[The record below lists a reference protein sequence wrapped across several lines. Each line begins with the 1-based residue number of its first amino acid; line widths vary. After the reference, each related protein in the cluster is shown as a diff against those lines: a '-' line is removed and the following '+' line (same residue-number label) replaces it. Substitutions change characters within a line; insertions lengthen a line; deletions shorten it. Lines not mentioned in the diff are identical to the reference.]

1 MHLATSEIEQ
11 WPHHCPRFMKRE
23 KTMNRV
29 KGLIAIMAFSLLV
42 LCLPAIASAQWG
54 NPNDPYGRNGG
65 YNNGGNN
72 NGQYGNYGDM
82 RSIVRDLKGRSRELQ
97 KHLDRD
103 LDNSRYDGSRREDE
117 LNDLARRF
125 KNEVNGLSESNNNYG
140 SGHRDN
146 RVDRVLDLGSQLDR
160 ALSRTRLDYH
170 VQELVNGI
178 QSDLNAL
185 RNAYGYNN
193 GRNNRNGNG
202 GGGNSRNNRP
212 SWWPF

>member
-1 MHLATSEIEQ
+1 
-11 WPHHCPRFMKRE
+11 
-23 KTMNRV
+23 MNRV
-29 KGLIAIMAFSLLV
+29 KGLIAIMAFSFLV

-72 NGQYGNYGDM
+72 NGQYGNYGNYGDM

-140 SGHRDN
+140 SGRRDN

-170 VQELVNGI
+170 VEELVNGI
-178 QSDLNAL
+178 KSDLNAL

-202 GGGNSRNNRP
+202 GGGNGRNNRP